1 MLYRAARTDKPPLTR
16 TQLHTSTHANRRII
30 HNENPHP
37 HTIAQTLP
45 LLQRPSFYWCSR
57 QFCSAHTNPHIHVH
71 EQANTCSHTHT
82 YIRQCH
88 AAERMKGDAIHVT
101 ESVGKSERDRQKR
114 GKRPAPVVSTR
125 RPKHPCAAR
134 AVREQRNVHL
144 KSQHVQTLSLRPA
157 MMSTHRT
164 NWPPCSGSPRTLT
177 SSGKRTF
184 PGVMSVNTHSQKLPL
199 TVVAGREE
207 PHSYGPPHLVTSSSA
222 LPYRPLALSCRPCL
236 LSSLILRQR
245 RQRIVGYGLDCALAG
260 KQVGCFARRVQA

>member
-164 NWPPCSGSPRTLT
+164 NWPLFWEPRTLT